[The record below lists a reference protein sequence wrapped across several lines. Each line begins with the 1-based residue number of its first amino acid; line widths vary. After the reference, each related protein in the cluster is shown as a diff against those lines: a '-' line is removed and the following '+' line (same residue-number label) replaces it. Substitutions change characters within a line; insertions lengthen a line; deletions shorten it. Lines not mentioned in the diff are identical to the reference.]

1 MIGYDEL
8 ARKQIET
15 FYKNIRASGALTVAQ
30 SLNKSLESQR
40 AIMQSINDNMV
51 KPYQDIA
58 KNLENMVPKST
69 LSNFA
74 KINSDL
80 SGIPIKQLNKLF
92 PYKVQVNPELYKN
105 VAEQQT
111 AFIKKMRSWTKYFE
125 QAQKEINQKYRSLIP
140 TVDLLSEQGWVITP
154 FLDMN
159 LLFKFRNKS
168 AEECNEFMTEYYTKD
183 NYKQF
188 YYEFDQLLDDFVD
201 EDFDKGYLNQ
211 LIKIRKLVQK
221 DFENSIV
228 LINAAVSILEFKYIE
243 VIGSVSTGKTMS
255 QKGIKNYLQQHENSN
270 QPAFDYLSFYSLLT
284 ALSQFMSYEN
294 FKVGVEKTRLT
305 RHSVQHGRYDPA
317 RYKDTDFIKV
327 ILLIIATRFCP
338 DIYNLD

>member
-58 KNLENMVPKST
+58 KNLENTVPKST

-111 AFIKKMRSWTKYFE
+111 AFIKKCGHG
-125 QAQKEINQKYRSLIP
+125 
-140 TVDLLSEQGWVITP
+140 LST
-154 FLDMN
+154 L
-159 LLFKFRNKS
+159 NKH
-168 AEECNEFMTEYYTKD
+168 
-183 NYKQF
+183 
-188 YYEFDQLLDDFVD
+188 
-201 EDFDKGYLNQ
+201 
-211 LIKIRKLVQK
+211 RKK
-221 DFENSIV
+221 
-228 LINAAVSILEFKYIE
+228 
-243 VIGSVSTGKTMS
+243 
-255 QKGIKNYLQQHENSN
+255 
-270 QPAFDYLSFYSLLT
+270 
-284 ALSQFMSYEN
+284 
-294 FKVGVEKTRLT
+294 
-305 RHSVQHGRYDPA
+305 
-317 RYKDTDFIKV
+317 
-327 ILLIIATRFCP
+327 
-338 DIYNLD
+338 